1 MIVCLFVF
9 FLLKTNM
16 QYYLNC
22 IIFAKFDSKIENV
35 TLFGMD
41 FFVIK
46 LSSLFHVVFCFEKTF
61 KTWERD

>member
-1 MIVCLFVF
+1 
-9 FLLKTNM
+9 M

-41 FFVIK
+41 LFVIK
-46 LSSLFHVVFCFEKTF
+46 LSSLFHLVFCFEKTF
-61 KTWERD
+61 KTWKRD